1 MNIYTV
7 GSHVLAALKER
18 RPIVALETAL
28 LTHGLPRP
36 HNLGAALEMEATVRA
51 AGAVPCT
58 VGVVGGKVGIGL
70 AEQELEQLSCCV
82 SPLKSGLREL
92 PYAVASGRD
101 GGTTAGAT
109 AYLARSFG
117 IRVLATGGIG
127 GVHRGAALSFD
138 VSNDLAV
145 LGNAPITVVSSG
157 AKAILDLGL
166 TLEYLETAGV
176 AVVGYR
182 TDCLPAFYSR
192 RSPFPLP
199 YLLES
204 PSQVAEMAVARDRL
218 GLPGAVLVCNPVPSE
233 AEVPWEELMTFIRQ
247 AEIELHN
254 IKKTGPDVTPWMLNR
269 LSVLSDGRTLRAN
282 LALLRENAGLG
293 AAIAR
298 AVIEKGEQVE

>member
-1 MNIYTV
+1 MKPYTI
-7 GSHVLAALKER
+7 GSHVLAALKEK

-36 HNLGAALEMEATVRA
+36 HNLETVLEMEAAVRSA
-51 AGAVPCT
+51 WAVPCT
-58 VGVVGGKVGIGL
+58 VGVVAGKVTVGL
-70 AEQELEQLSCCV
+70 AEQELEQLSRCA
-82 SPLKSGLREL
+82 SPLKIGLREL
-92 PYAVASGRD
+92 PYAVSAGRD

-109 AYLARSFG
+109 AYLARRFG
-117 IRVLATGGIG
+117 IGVLATGGIG

-145 LGNAPITVVSSG
+145 LGNVPVTVVSSG
-157 AKAILDLGL
+157 PKAILDLGL

-176 AVVGYR
+176 TVIGYR

-192 RSPFPLP
+192 RSPFTLA

-204 PSQVAEMAVARDRL
+204 PSQVAEMTLARDRL
-218 GLPGAVLVCNPVPSE
+218 GLPGAVLVCNPVPEE
-233 AEVPWEELMTFIRQ
+233 AEIPWDELMALIRQ
-247 AEIELHN
+247 AETELYK
-254 IKKTGPDVTPWMLNR
+254 IKKTGSDVTPWMLDR

-298 AVIEKGEQVE
+298 AVIEKGDQV